1 MPVMVRCPN
10 CKTLN
15 KAFIQ
20 MKEADLEN
28 LERRN
33 NVVKGCSQNCL
44 NCNEMIKVENADLV
58 WQN

>member
-1 MPVMVRCPN
+1 MVRCSN

-15 KAFIQ
+15 EALVQ
-20 MKEADLEN
+20 MSEADLEN
-28 LERRN
+28 FEMRN

-44 NCNEMIKVENADLV
+44 KCNEMIQVENADLV

>member
-1 MPVMVRCPN
+1 
-10 CKTLN
+10 
-15 KAFIQ
+15 